1 MEFFAGTWRC
11 GLSQFLALSRSPL
24 SSLSPRG
31 LADMQG
37 DAELHVQAHPHPCQ
51 QGLLA
56 SLRPRVAP
64 TVMLLP
70 PGRGP
75 APALDVGR

>member
-1 MEFFAGTWRC
+1 MWRC
-11 GLSQFLALSRSPL
+11 GLSQLLALGRSPL
-24 SSLSPRG
+24 SSYTPRG

-37 DAELHVQAHPHPCQ
+37 DSELHVQAHPHPCQ

-56 SLRPRVAP
+56 SLRPQVAP

-70 PGRGP
+70 PGRCP
-75 APALDVGR
+75 APALEVGR